1 MRRQDENVREKETN
15 GKSARRPGHGVPR
28 SGTATVADAAA
39 TLSNPTAASLL
50 TLQRSAGN
58 AAVATAMRN
67 SRQNAANAAH
77 ASGARS
83 MVQRS
88 PGSSRERSTLTLRG
102 SYVRQGNK
110 KGKKTTSRDKV
121 LYTSD
126 LGPCVAVC
134 GFDGNTAFMIH
145 SDSTGTSG
153 IGRTSLKDG
162 INSLVAMGTG
172 SGWTISLIG
181 GSVPGCMSY
190 LQQRYPD
197 ASYVPLG
204 ESEGAYITGDGVV
217 AKSKRRLAG
226 RYGVD
231 SITID
236 E

>member
-1 MRRQDENVREKETN
+1 MRRQDENAREKETH
-15 GKSARRPGHGVPR
+15 GKPARRPGHNVPE
-28 SGTATVADAAA
+28 SGTATVANAAA

-50 TLQRSAGN
+50 NLQRSAGN
-58 AAVATAMRN
+58 AAVANAMRN
-67 SRQNAANAAH
+67 GRQNTAH
-77 ASGARS
+77 ASGAQS
-83 MVQRS
+83 VLQRS

-121 LYTSD
+121 LFTSD

-162 INSLVAMGTG
+162 VDSLVSMGSG

-190 LQQRYPD
+190 LQQYYPG
-197 ASYVPLG
+197 ASFDPIG

-231 SITID
+231 SITIN